1 MANFSARTG
10 SQAPFN
16 ANSTGEMPRA
26 ASESAT
32 ANGIAPPPAI
42 TPTGEEIAEAADI
55 MAAAIP

>member
-1 MANFSARTG
+1 
-10 SQAPFN
+10 
-16 ANSTGEMPRA
+16 MPRA